1 VEYSVGCFIFYKN
14 YEKEV
19 WGMVFQMGEVKAKKR
34 LEEFRISKDL
44 LDSIVKYCQANGKT
58 VEQVLNEVM
67 DGIVRESGLGSEGDK
82 GKVLVKDFA
91 IKIAVPVGLDRKL
104 VSVANGKKMTKFM
117 LVRERL
123 RELVGMG
130 RV

>member
-1 VEYSVGCFIFYKN
+1 
-14 YEKEV
+14 
-19 WGMVFQMGEVKAKKR
+19 MTFQTGEVKAKKR

-44 LDSIVKYCQANGKT
+44 LDSLVKYCQVNGKT
-58 VEQVLNEVM
+58 VEEVLNEVM
-67 DGIVRESGLGSEGDK
+67 EGIVIESGLGSENEK

-104 VSVANGKKMTKFM
+104 VSVANNKKMTKFM

-123 RELVGMG
+123 RGILGMG
-130 RV
+130 KE

>member
-1 VEYSVGCFIFYKN
+1 MS
-14 YEKEV
+14 
-19 WGMVFQMGEVKAKKR
+19 FQTGEVKAKKR

-44 LDSIVKYCQANGKT
+44 LDNLVRYCKESGKT
-58 VEQVLNEVM
+58 VEGVLNEVM
-67 DGIVRESGLGSEGDK
+67 DGIVKENGLGDENEK

-104 VSVANGKKMTKFM
+104 VSIANDKKMTKFM

-123 RELVGMG
+123 REMLSMG
-130 RV
+130 KE

>member
-1 VEYSVGCFIFYKN
+1 
-14 YEKEV
+14 
-19 WGMVFQMGEVKAKKR
+19 MVFQMGEVKAKKR

>member
-1 VEYSVGCFIFYKN
+1 MQVQAGGFN
-14 YEKEV
+14 
-19 WGMVFQMGEVKAKKR
+19 AKKR

-44 LDSIVKYCQANGKT
+44 LDSLVKYCQSNGKT

-67 DGIVRESGLGSEGDK
+67 DGIVRENGLGSESDK
-82 GKVLVKDFA
+82 GKVLVKDFV

-104 VSVANGKKMTKFM
+104 VRVANSKKMTKFM

-123 RELVGMG
+123 RELVGIG
-130 RV
+130 KE

>member
-1 VEYSVGCFIFYKN
+1 MKRVVLYFTLKN
-14 YEKEV
+14 YGKEV
-19 WGMVFQMGEVKAKKR
+19 AVMSLQTGEVKAKKR

-44 LDSIVKYCQANGKT
+44 LDNLVRYCKESGKT
-58 VEQVLNEVM
+58 VEGVLNEVM
-67 DGIVRESGLGSEGDK
+67 DGIVKENGLGNENEK

-104 VSVANGKKMTKFM
+104 VSIANDKKMTKFM

-123 RELVGMG
+123 REMLSVGKE
-130 RV
+130 